1 MFVVW
6 KRMHAGQP
14 LWYWDEGQRHRRLYR
29 QPPEATP
36 VVVTPRPPSPR
47 LARRPSTARPYTSKA
62 DRELFGLGTD
72 FSPAELRAAYHR
84 LSVLFHPD
92 RQGGD
97 ETTMKEINAAF
108 GRLRQAIPTRL
119 A

>member
-6 KRMHAGQP
+6 KRIHAGQP

-36 VVVTPRPPSPR
+36 VVVTQRPSPR

-108 GRLRQAIPTRL
+108 GRLRQAILTRL

>member
-6 KRMHAGQP
+6 KRVHAAQP

-29 QPPEATP
+29 QPPEATH
-36 VVVTPRPPSPR
+36 VVVAPRPPPPR
-47 LARRPSTARPYTSKA
+47 LARSPSTARPYTSEA
-62 DRELFGLGTD
+62 DRELLGLGPD
-72 FSPAELRAAYHR
+72 FSSAELRAAYYR

-92 RQGGD
+92 RRGGD
-97 ETTMKEINAAF
+97 EATMKEINAAY
-108 GRLRQAIPTRL
+108 GRLRQAILVRL

>member
-1 MFVVW
+1 MFVVC
-6 KRMHAGQP
+6 KRIHAAEP

-36 VVVTPRPPSPR
+36 VVVTQRPPPPR
-47 LARRPSTARPYTSKA
+47 LARRPSNPCTSKA
-62 DRELFGLGTD
+62 DRELFGLGPD
-72 FSPAELRAAYHR
+72 FSPAELRVAYHR

-92 RQGGD
+92 RRGGD
-97 ETTMKEINAAF
+97 EATMKEINAAF
-108 GRLRQAIPTRL
+108 GRLRQAILMRS